1 MMKRRSELLFADD
14 ILFRF
19 CQSVSVVE
27 GIHAARPADLLR
39 LPRPLRFPDRLHFG
53 RAEAVLLHHVR
64 NGRHLFR
71 RPGLLLRP
79 GVSGGRR
86 NRGVIFEC
94 GKVAVFFITE
104 TQK

>member
-1 MMKRRSELLFADD
+1 M
-14 ILFRF
+14 
-19 CQSVSVVE
+19 E

-39 LPRPLRFPDRLHFG
+39 LPRPLRFPDRLHF
-53 RAEAVLLHHVR
+53 RHAEAILLHPVR

-79 GVSGGRR
+79 GVSGVRHD
-86 NRGVIFEC
+86 RGFIFEF
-94 GKVAVFFITE
+94 GEVAIFFTE